1 MFFFHKVVQTCSSL
15 YNTVNQ
21 VRQCLFLGCT
31 PFSHVVKTGGRER
44 ERERE
49 RQAGRRADTE
59 RDRDRETET
68 VTETERQ
75 TETDRQTD
83 RQRGGDICY
92 RIIYSDAA
100 RRILIV

>member
-49 RQAGRRADTE
+49 RDRQAGGQIQ
-59 RDRDRETET
+59 RETEI
-68 VTETERQ
+68 ERQRQ

-83 RQRGGDICY
+83 REVGTFV
-92 RIIYSDAA
+92 
-100 RRILIV
+100 IVLFTVMQHEGY

>member
-1 MFFFHKVVQTCSSL
+1 MQTCSSL

-68 VTETERQ
+68 ERQ
-75 TETDRQTD
+75 TETDRQTE
-83 RQRGGDICY
+83 REVGTFV
-92 RIIYSDAA
+92 
-100 RRILIV
+100 IVLFTVMQHEGY